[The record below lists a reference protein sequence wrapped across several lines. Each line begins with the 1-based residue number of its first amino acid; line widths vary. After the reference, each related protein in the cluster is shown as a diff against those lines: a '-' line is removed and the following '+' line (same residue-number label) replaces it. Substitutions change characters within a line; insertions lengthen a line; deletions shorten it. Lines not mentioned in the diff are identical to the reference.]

1 MVSHDHLWSAIRIY
15 GHEPYVPFDRK
26 DGLPF
31 RDLAGV
37 VLNKL
42 IHRLVNGLVVIPP
55 LAGEGLNGCIGSIPF
70 NPLHPLIA
78 F

>member
-15 GHEPYVPFDRK
+15 GYEPYVPFDRK

-31 RDLAGV
+31 RDLAEF

-42 IHRLVNGLVVIPP
+42 INRLVNGLVLIPP
-55 LAGEGLNGCIGSIPF
+55 LVGEGLNGLSG
-70 NPLHPLIA
+70 
-78 F
+78 

>member
-15 GHEPYVPFDRK
+15 GDEPYVPFDRK

-31 RDLAGV
+31 RNLAEF

-42 IHRLVNGLVVIPP
+42 INRLVNGLVLIPP
-55 LAGEGLNGCIGSIPF
+55 LAGEGLNGL
-70 NPLHPLIA
+70 NV
-78 F
+78 